1 LGQNVKFSLYR
12 ISQYVYSGFG
22 LGRFHCVFKK
32 VVGFTVDLQNGSQ
45 TELHTY
51 KLKKLKVSQTLMH
64 IEKSYNKLVKLGYT
78 VTENGEVTDYRSMN
92 QIMWS

>member
-32 VVGFTVDLQNGSQ
+32 CVGFIVDLQNGSQ
-45 TELHTY
+45 PELHTY
-51 KLKKLKVSQTLMH
+51 KLKKLKVSKTLV
-64 IEKSYNKLVKLGYT
+64 IY
-78 VTENGEVTDYRSMN
+78 
-92 QIMWS
+92 

>member
-1 LGQNVKFSLYR
+1 MYIQGLVQAGF
-12 ISQYVYSGFG
+12 IVY
-22 LGRFHCVFKK
+22 LKK
-32 VVGFTVDLQNGSQ
+32 CVGFTVDLQNGSQ

-51 KLKKLKVSQTLMH
+51 KIQTLMH